1 MREDNFN
8 KIVNK
13 PLQKAM
19 KDQQEAS
26 MYYMKE
32 EITYWIVGV
41 CYITSI
47 VGSSLFSCHPPLY
60 MQATKDQSYV
70 KLQDRCVF
78 E

>member
-26 MYYMKE
+26 MYYVKE
-32 EITYWIVGV
+32 EITY
-41 CYITSI
+41 
-47 VGSSLFSCHPPLY
+47 
-60 MQATKDQSYV
+60 
-70 KLQDRCVF
+70 
-78 E
+78 